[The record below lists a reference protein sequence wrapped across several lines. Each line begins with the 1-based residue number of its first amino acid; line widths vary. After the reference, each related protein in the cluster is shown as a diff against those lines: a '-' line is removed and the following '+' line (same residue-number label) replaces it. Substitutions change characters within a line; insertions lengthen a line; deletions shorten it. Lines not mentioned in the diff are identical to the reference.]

1 MPRYTVCGVDRESQ
15 LDTEVVIEA
24 ATAANARAKA
34 ELRGVVVTEVVGE
47 HQPPPSTSS
56 PPPVRQAPRHA
67 DAPQKVQVVHPGNG
81 LKIFGGLMAMAGAI
95 TATVGLT
102 MDVDGAPLVGLAL
115 FIVGIIIFSV
125 GRFGE

>member
-34 ELRGVVVTEVVGE
+34 ELRGVVTEVVGE
-47 HQPPPSTSS
+47 RPPPPPTSS
-56 PPPVRQAPRHA
+56 PPPVRRAPGR
-67 DAPQKVQVVHPGNG
+67 DDEPQKVQVVHPGNG
-81 LKIFGGLMAMAGAI
+81 LKIFGGLMAMVGAI
-95 TATVGLT
+95 TLTVGLT

-115 FIVGIIIFSV
+115 FIIGIIVFSV